1 MTMLA
6 RAIAALALVFAAWMF
21 WGSRSRD
28 DVFRAPIARLATKH
42 PWMVVGAM
50 GLGIM
55 IVAAAVVISG
65 VIPVRASSGHWA
77 ITSALLDFAKTR
89 SVATYSWASTAP
101 RLDDESLVL
110 RGAGHYDVA
119 CASCHGGPATR
130 IAPTV
135 AASTPPPPDLIP
147 RLARWTPEQL
157 FTIVKHG
164 IKFTGMPAWPAQQR
178 DDEVWAMV
186 AFLQRLPQLDATAYR
201 RLTGDEPTE
210 TSAQVGL
217 PNPGE
222 KAPQVVRDLCWRCHG
237 VDGIGK
243 GKGAF
248 PSIAGQRAEYLLGS
262 LRAFRDKERFSATM
276 SEVAAKLS
284 DKDMSEIAAYFA
296 ALPSKGAETVADSV
310 SVARGRTIAAAGFP
324 DRDIPRCAECHGP
337 SEVPKNPAYPLLAA
351 QDAAY
356 LTSQL
361 VLLQERRRGGTP
373 NVELMHVF
381 VNRLGRGEILDVA
394 RYFASMPPDR

>member
-6 RAIAALALVFAAWMF
+6 RAIAAVVLVFAAWMF

-50 GLGIM
+50 GFGM
-55 IVAAAVVISG
+55 IIIAAAVVISG

-77 ITSALLDFAKTR
+77 ITAAILDFAKTR
-89 SVATYSWASTAP
+89 SVSTYSWTATAP
-101 RLDDESLVL
+101 RLDDEGLIL
-110 RGAGHYDVA
+110 RGAGHYHVA
-119 CASCHGGPATR
+119 CAPCHGGPATR
-130 IAPTV
+130 ITPTV
-135 AASTPPPPDLIP
+135 AASTPPPPDLIS
-147 RLARWTPEQL
+147 RLGRWAPEEL

-201 RLTGDEPTE
+201 RLTDAEPTE
-210 TSAQVGL
+210 TLPEFGL
-217 PNPGE
+217 PDLGA
-222 KAPQVVRDLCWRCHG
+222 KAPSLVRDLCWRCHG
-237 VDGIGK
+237 VNGTGK

-248 PSIAGQRAEYLLGS
+248 PSLAGQRAEYLYGS
-262 LRAFRDKERFSATM
+262 LRAFRDNERFSATM
-276 SEVAAKLS
+276 SEIAAKLG
-284 DKDMSEIAAYFA
+284 DNDMREIAAYFA
-296 ALPSKGAETVADSV
+296 ALPSKRPEPVADAA

-337 SEVPKNPAYPLLAA
+337 SAVPKNPAYPVLAA

-394 RYFASMPPDR
+394 QYFASTSPGR